1 MKKASGR
8 KSRLVF
14 SPEFK
19 AKVALSALR
28 EDKTLA
34 QLSEQFEIHPS
45 QITEWKRQLLE
56 KAGDVFGGIKND
68 GPVDLRPLHAKIGQQ
83 ALKLD
88 FLNGALTKAG
98 LLSANT

>member
-45 QITEWKRQLLE
+45 QITW
-56 KAGDVFGGIKND
+56 I
-68 GPVDLRPLHAKIGQQ
+68 HI
-83 ALKLD
+83 
-88 FLNGALTKAG
+88 
-98 LLSANT
+98 